1 MISQNVKQ
9 LYDVKV
15 TKLGTEVPLLAEEK
29 MIILFNE
36 EVPEEL
42 HDICILHTTGELI
55 DSLQVGDVVRF
66 DDEDYCITAVGGEA
80 NRTLA
85 ELGHVTF
92 TFDGSQTPMLPGTIH
107 LENKSLPTIGVGTI
121 IQIQRPA

>member
-15 TKLGTEVPLLAEEK
+15 TELGKDVPLFSSEK

-36 EVPEEL
+36 DAPAEL
-42 HDICILHTTGELI
+42 HDICVLHTTGELTEP
-55 DSLQVGDVVRF
+55 VEAGDVIRF
-66 DDEDYCITAVGGEA
+66 DEEEYRVTAVGGEA
-80 NRTLA
+80 NRTLG

-92 TFDGSQTPMLPGTIH
+92 KFDGSDTPTLPGTIH
-107 LENKSLPTIGVGTI
+107 LEEKALPSVEVGTA
-121 IQIQRPA
+121 IQIKRLS